1 MTAVRPPLAPL
12 DGRFIT
18 LQPLLL
24 DQLAELHS
32 AIGHREVFAGGY
44 GVGPAG
50 FRADAQEF
58 EQWARGYLQFGAAAL
73 AAASGTNGSERKGA
87 GTDSASNNANVYGVR
102 LRGGA
107 HDGLLIG
114 TSTLGDIDVERESAH
129 IGWTAYD
136 PRVWGSQVNA
146 EAKLLLFSSAF
157 ENGFGRVKI
166 QADAVNARSRAAIER
181 LGARYEGIVRRERQ
195 RPDGTW
201 RDTVFYSV
209 LAEEWPDVQSGLR
222 ERLERFSSPVQLRGA
237 AVGEQQLSA

>member
-1 MTAVRPPLAPL
+1 MTVVRPPLAPL
-12 DGRFIT
+12 EGRFIT

-44 GVGPAG
+44 GGGPAG
-50 FRADAQEF
+50 YRADAQEF
-58 EQWARGYLQFGAAAL
+58 ELWARGYLQFGAAAL
-73 AAASGTNGSERKGA
+73 AAASASAGA
-87 GTDSASNNANVYGVR
+87 GIDSASSNANVYGVR

-107 HDGLLIG
+107 HDGLLVG

-157 ENGFGRVKI
+157 ENGFGRIKI

-209 LAEEWPDVQSGLR
+209 LADEWPAVQAGLR
-222 ERLERFSSPVQLRGA
+222 ERLDRFSSPVQLRGA
-237 AVGEQQLSA
+237 AAGEQQLSA